1 MRGRRGGQ
9 RFFVEEDFLLQ
20 WHQMT
25 VASGTAPHRAHAD
38 RRAKT
43 GGGIQAVRT
52 GVRQGKEGNGG
63 HDHEGSSAGINN
75 VLNLFSSSLS
85 MIHLV
90 LCLNDTSVLG
100 TWVGSVPRLED

>member
-1 MRGRRGGQ
+1 LRVAQRRAGLMR
-9 RFFVEEDFLLQ
+9 
-20 WHQMT
+20 T
-25 VASGTAPHRAHAD
+25 VAPRPGEAS
-38 RRAKT
+38 RRFA
-43 GGGIQAVRT
+43 Q